1 VSYFAKIAEH
11 KCVED
16 PQSEMFKHGP
26 FLNFQFSIMAVI
38 YDGRQ
43 QWAVPTLPTLIKVLV
58 GYENLLK
65 PFQIG
70 IVSFPTTLPYVPGL
84 GSQEEKNF
92 WFYAKTS
99 EE

>member
-1 VSYFAKIAEH
+1 
-11 KCVED
+11 
-16 PQSEMFKHGP
+16 MFKHGS
-26 FLNFQFSIMAVI
+26 FLNFQFSIMNFN
-38 YDGRQ
+38 
-43 QWAVPTLPTLIKVLV
+43 
-58 GYENLLK
+58 YENLLK